1 MGRHSRGHRNMN
13 GEALAHFLDA
23 HNLFACNTTF
33 SHPARH
39 KTTYQQKRNDR
50 TTGLEVVIYNMIDFI
65 ICRQSQRSLWR
76 VELCDG

>member
-1 MGRHSRGHRNMN
+1 MN

-39 KTTYQQKRNDR
+39 KTTYQQKRKDR

-65 ICRQSQRSLWR
+65 ICRQSQKSLWR